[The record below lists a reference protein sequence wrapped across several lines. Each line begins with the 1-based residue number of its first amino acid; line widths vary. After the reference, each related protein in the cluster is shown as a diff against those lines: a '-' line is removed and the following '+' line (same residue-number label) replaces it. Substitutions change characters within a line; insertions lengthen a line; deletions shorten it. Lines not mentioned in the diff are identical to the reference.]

1 LVLSTFIQVQLPPT
15 VGQMGSS
22 LKTVDMN
29 RCPKLTCLPGSIAR
43 WRLDHLAVPVSTL
56 VPAFEIAAADPTRS
70 ILSDTLST
78 VPSLLD
84 LCCIKVSSKI
94 GRLSEEDVPLSLLE
108 KLETMQKC
116 FCLNF
121 VHRLIPFTPME
132 NINDFM
138 MVKKYDNDQ
147 LCSG

>member
-1 LVLSTFIQVQLPPT
+1 
-15 VGQMGSS
+15 
-22 LKTVDMN
+22 
-29 RCPKLTCLPGSIAR
+29 LTCLPGSIAR